1 MMLHSHSLE
10 ESDGRQP
17 DVAPHRRSMERV
29 LGSYLRW
36 ARAGHRPDDKLHVA
50 SMIGPAIRNFWGKH
64 GRKGSDY
71 RRRFFEVQARTI
83 GKKESDKEYLV
94 DSFRE
99 FLRMQIIASYEVD
112 EQRAG
117 YVMPISEYV
126 PRFDRLDQVEDEL
139 RLLLEARIEALP
151 REPLT
156 IEDFIQMMFKLNGAE
171 FMKESLR
178 AQYSGISERLEEM
191 DEGDVRLFSRD
202 AWSFFKMMEDFAQV
216 QLQSFGFGGRLRQN
230 IPDSDHPEGR
240 PITHRFNIGLANSD
254 FLASLLEVNLPAGL
268 YEQIDHVAVVRV

>member
-202 AWSFFKMMEDFAQV
+202 AWSFFKMMEDFV
-216 QLQSFGFGGRLRQN
+216 TVFWVWRTFTSKY
-230 IPDSDHPEGR
+230 S
-240 PITHRFNIGLANSD
+240 
-254 FLASLLEVNLPAGL
+254 
-268 YEQIDHVAVVRV
+268 